1 VTIRFESVAREARL
15 LNPLKNFELESQA
28 VEHRRDPLTGRSVI
42 VLRGR
47 MDYVRRFI
55 ESDGNFLDELHKSS
69 QPDCPFCPGALLSK
83 APKFIPEIASEGR
96 IQVGDAV
103 CFPSL
108 FAHEDFNAL
117 VVPTQSHRLGL
128 NEFSSTMLVNAFKAC
143 LKYFQKVRAYQAEV
157 KYAAIVMNFLP
168 PAGSTIAHA
177 HLQALASDLPFQSNR
192 ELLEMSEAY
201 FQNNGTNYWADLVEA
216 EKQLNARYLGKIGNV
231 HWLTPFAPFGLNEAQ
246 AIVLG
251 KSSLDALSDNDLN
264 GLAEG
269 MIRVLRF
276 YDETGI
282 MCFNAAIYS
291 GPLGEAHDYFDVGV
305 RLVSRYGYKP
315 RFVSDAWS
323 LQYLLRDQEVYESP
337 EETCQKLRKH
347 FAGL

>member
-1 VTIRFESVAREARL
+1 
-15 LNPLKNFELESQA
+15 
-28 VEHRRDPLTGRSVI
+28 
-42 VLRGR
+42 
-47 MDYVRRFI
+47 
-55 ESDGNFLDELHKSS
+55 
-69 QPDCPFCPGALLSK
+69 
-83 APKFIPEIASEGR
+83 
-96 IQVGDAV
+96 
-103 CFPSL
+103 
-108 FAHEDFNAL
+108 
-117 VVPTQSHRLGL
+117 
-128 NEFSSTMLVNAFKAC
+128 MLVNAFKAC
-143 LKYFQKVRAYQAEV
+143 LKYFQKVRVYQAEV

-192 ELLEMSEAY
+192 ELLETSEAY